1 MKTLFVL
8 YVSLVGSEYQYEPLM
23 SFEIMEDCLYAAE
36 LASEALPEYHMF
48 CQSTQ
53 YITQPDGSVR
63 PLNRDNNDG

>member
-1 MKTLFVL
+1 
-8 YVSLVGSEYQYEPLM
+8 
-23 SFEIMEDCLYAAE
+23 MEDCLYAAE
-36 LASEALPEYHMF
+36 LALEAMPEYHTF